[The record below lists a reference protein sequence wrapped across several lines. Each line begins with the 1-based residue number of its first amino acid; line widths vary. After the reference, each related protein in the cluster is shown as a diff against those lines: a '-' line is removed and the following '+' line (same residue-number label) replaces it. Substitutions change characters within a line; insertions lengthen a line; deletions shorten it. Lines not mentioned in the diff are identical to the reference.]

1 MQRRGRFPVMKPEQE
16 PCGLSDSLRSGG
28 KMSDFSPTVN
38 DALKMSGGADSVRI
52 DRSSTQKYSLFYRAV
67 PLAQ

>member
-1 MQRRGRFPVMKPEQE
+1 MKPEQE
-16 PCGLSDSLRSGG
+16 PCGLSDSLHSGG
-28 KMSDFSPTVN
+28 KMSDFSPTVS